1 MMPDPIA
8 PQQTGES
15 ANQLVPDQFAQQMR
29 QRAEE
34 AIASSVHHAS
44 LSQQYLAL
52 SQKFAALAE
61 QASRG
66 GILHQ
71 ADIAASLEAEAS
83 SGQPAPPIGVPQ
95 PNIAIPAFHQI
106 KSTPTNPTTSIPE
119 VASTKDSGPSRDS
132 EKSFALTTS
141 DGADT
146 APKDTPLSVGSSS
159 TRTRPTA
166 ISAARRKRKKP
177 RELAERFRLM
187 APMLLERVRIRAKK
201 SDLKPQPRS
210 ATEEIKKSRSSVA
223 VSLLLFSG
231 LIVALSLLQLQFDVE
246 AQDRPI
252 IASFSD
258 TIEPPE
264 QEDIPVEQPLED
276 PGEQQETPAEETA
289 EMPEPEPI
297 PEPEAAE
304 PDPLDAMPEDPA
316 PTDPNTAEPM
326 PEAPAPEM
334 QLSETPAA
342 ESMADSP
349 SPTLPSETTTK
360 VDGRSAEGRQVM
372 LQKYGGSAASES
384 AVGLALEWLAA
395 RQRKDGSWDFIDVG
409 PCTQPGTVNNP
420 IGGTAYALL
429 PFLAA
434 GQSHRDKN
442 AVYRK
447 NVEAGLNYLMTVGIR
462 TQAGYDLRGVLNK
475 GDKDDE
481 PNEAY
486 YVHGAASLAL
496 CEAYGMTGDRRLK
509 PAAEGAILFLINSQD
524 PRGGGWRYLP
534 QQPGS
539 TSVTAIQLMALM
551 AARKAGIKIPD
562 ASLQGVMHY
571 LDSVQVDG
579 QGRYGYEIEKKS
591 YQASITAMALLCR
604 MYLGWGRDDGD
615 MRDGVALLDKR
626 GPYDNLYY
634 NYFATQVM
642 RNIGGEEWNRWN
654 ERLRDDLI
662 SWQEIDGEAK
672 GSWPPRDRAD
682 YSRSGGRLL
691 TTCLATLTLQVYY
704 RYEPLL
710 PEPSDQ

>member
-1 MMPDPIA
+1 MTPDSNA
-8 PQQTGES
+8 SQQTGES
-15 ANQLVPDQFAQQMR
+15 GSQLLPEQFAQQMR

-34 AIASSVHHAS
+34 AIAASVHHAS

-61 QASRG
+61 QAGRG
-66 GILHQ
+66 GVLHQ
-71 ADIAASLEAEAS
+71 SNIAASLEAEAS
-83 SGQPAPPIGVPQ
+83 SGQPAPPIGIPQ
-95 PNIAIPAFHQI
+95 PDIAIPAFHQTH
-106 KSTPTNPTTSIPE
+106 STPTTT
-119 VASTKDSGPSRDS
+119 AHD
-132 EKSFALTTS
+132 FQ
-141 DGADT
+141 
-146 APKDTPLSVGSSS
+146 PKDPGPARKSGHTFAPPASEASHTASSKG
-159 TRTRPTA
+159 TRLPTETLQPGTKPA
-166 ISAARRKRKKP
+166 AKSATRRKRKKP

-187 APMLLERVRIRAKK
+187 APMLLERVRVRAKK

-210 ATEEIKKSRSSVA
+210 ATEEIRKSRSSVA
-223 VSLLLFSG
+223 VSVLLFSG
-231 LIVALSLLQLQFDVE
+231 LIVVLSMLQLQFDAD

-258 TIEPPE
+258 TIAPPE
-264 QEDIPVEQPLED
+264 EEDIPVEQPLED
-276 PGEQQETPAEETA
+276 PGDQQETPVEEPS
-289 EMPEPEPI
+289 ELPEPEPEPLPQPEE
-297 PEPEAAE
+297 PEPEPQDPAPA
-304 PDPLDAMPEDPA
+304 DPLPEDP
-316 PTDPNTAEPM
+316 T
-326 PEAPAPEM
+326 PEM
-334 QLSETPAA
+334 QPSDIPAT
-342 ESMADSP
+342 ESMADTPAPAVS
-349 SPTLPSETTTK
+349 SETTTK
-360 VDGRSAEGRQVM
+360 IDGRSSEGRKAM

-384 AVGLALEWLAA
+384 AVGLALEWLAS

-409 PCTQPGTVNNP
+409 ACSHPGTVNNP

-434 GQSHRDKN
+434 GQTHRDKD
-442 AVYRK
+442 ATYRK
-447 NVEAGLNYLMTVGIR
+447 NVEAGLNYLMSVGVR

-475 GDKDDE
+475 GDKDNE

-486 YVHGAASLAL
+486 YVHGAATLAL
-496 CEAYGMTGDRRLK
+496 CEAYGMTSDRRLK

-551 AARKAGIKIPD
+551 AARKAGIKIPG

-571 LDSVQVDG
+571 LDSVQVDQ
-579 QGRYGYEIEKKS
+579 QGRYGYEVEKKS

-615 MRDGVALLDKR
+615 MREGVALLDKR

-662 SWQEIDGEAK
+662 SWQETEGEAK

-710 PEPSDQ
+710 PEPLLPEPPGQ